1 MAAVTVGQAREL
13 VALLVRLTESYGVDP
28 GDIEPEALACAL
40 KVEPA
45 EMGEALA
52 RVVRLAATNKQ
63 LRGVSLPP
71 LLLGST
77 AHADDAHIARAVQL
91 RCGLSVEERAALDAV
106 GITAAE
112 YEQGLRG
119 TFGTVLGLRLS
130 ESAFKRALAT
140 CRTKRAQKHSGNEA
154 GSLEPLRARLRAIA
168 KLAGTKTGKRAA
180 PADHGA

>member
-77 AHADDAHIARAVQL
+77 AHATTHTMHAHWQ
-91 RCGLSVEERAALDAV
+91 CSYAALDEV
-106 GITAAE
+106 AE
-112 YEQGLRG
+112 YEEGLCG
-119 TFGTVLGLRLS
+119 TYGTVL
-130 ESAFKRALAT
+130 
-140 CRTKRAQKHSGNEA
+140 
-154 GSLEPLRARLRAIA
+154 
-168 KLAGTKTGKRAA
+168 
-180 PADHGA
+180 